1 MRQTPCVFAMSSSC
15 FPERR
20 LRRRFEQRR
29 TFPLAQF
36 LHRKIDIVHREIQ
49 HRERRRDII
58 RLGINENVVSAGE
71 MQGQQPVL
79 FTAAAYI
86 DENSSR
92 MKSNVG
98 IVSAQSC

>member
-1 MRQTPCVFAMSSSC
+1 MSSSC